1 MYYAAIVLEKNVSEM
16 GENSLIHNYLF
27 VQDVFEDQ
35 DGRADWPVQPG
46 AAGNHAQDLEA
57 DTREA
62 AWQPGSSTWRWW
74 VRIALIMHI
83 HFFMYIQIFN
93 IGKKW
98 YFFILIYSINVSF
111 SNNQSNIHN

>member
-1 MYYAAIVLEKNVSEM
+1 MYYTTIVLEKNVSEM

-74 VRIALIMHI
+74 VRIALIDDYAHT
-83 HFFMYIQIFN
+83 FFLCIF
-93 IGKKW
+93 K
-98 YFFILIYSINVSF
+98 YLI
-111 SNNQSNIHN
+111 